1 MGSCGNRRFTQ
12 RSSKAKTPQ
21 RMFGSRF
28 SMPSPDEIYDEYIGN
43 YLDSLR
49 YLTNF
54 QKESGL
60 QVIRKEGE
68 VLLLIKLEPGQPVK
82 YYMNKSGMSSR
93 WFNEILKHLL
103 ASKLVV
109 QETCPYDSRR
119 KLLS

>member
-1 MGSCGNRRFTQ
+1 M
-12 RSSKAKTPQ
+12 SSD
-21 RMFGSRF
+21 
-28 SMPSPDEIYDEYIGN
+28 DEIYSGHIRN

-54 QKESGL
+54 QQESGL

-93 WFNEILKHLL
+93 WFNEILKQLL
-103 ASKLVV
+103 TSKFVT

>member
-1 MGSCGNRRFTQ
+1 M
-12 RSSKAKTPQ
+12 SSD
-21 RMFGSRF
+21 
-28 SMPSPDEIYDEYIGN
+28 DEIYSEYIGN

-54 QKESGL
+54 QQESGL

-82 YYMNKSGMSSR
+82 YYMSKSGMSSR
-93 WFNEILKHLL
+93 WFNEILKQLL
-103 ASKLVV
+103 TSKLVV

>member
-1 MGSCGNRRFTQ
+1 M
-12 RSSKAKTPQ
+12 SSH
-21 RMFGSRF
+21 
-28 SMPSPDEIYDEYIGN
+28 DEIFNDHIGN

-49 YLTNF
+49 FLTNF
-54 QKESGL
+54 QQESGI

-68 VLLLIKLEPGQPVK
+68 VLLLIKQEPGQPVK

-93 WFNEILKHLL
+93 WFNEILKQLL
-103 ASKLVV
+103 TSKLVV

>member
-1 MGSCGNRRFTQ
+1 M
-12 RSSKAKTPQ
+12 SSD
-21 RMFGSRF
+21 
-28 SMPSPDEIYDEYIGN
+28 DEIYGEHIGN

-54 QKESGL
+54 QQESGL

-82 YYMNKSGMSSR
+82 YYMSKSGMSSR
-93 WFNEILKHLL
+93 WFNEILKQLL
-103 ASKLVV
+103 TSKLVV

>member
-1 MGSCGNRRFTQ
+1 
-12 RSSKAKTPQ
+12 
-21 RMFGSRF
+21 
-28 SMPSPDEIYDEYIGN
+28 MPSPDEIYDEYIGN

-93 WFNEILKHLL
+93 WFNEILKQLL
-103 ASKLVV
+103 TSKLVV